1 MAYPREK
8 RTSSTFNYDDYE
20 FSEYI
25 LTFPNQNVST
35 NNFDI
40 YFNDLKV
47 IYVEAKVDKVYQ
59 QTLKNY
65 IKYEFTSLSNLENIN
80 KLKENIISVLEDN
93 GFRKEAVTIRVEGL
107 KLKSVKVYCTDKDIN
122 NLSNNIENLTIEK
135 Y

>member
-1 MAYPREK
+1 MAYPREN

-25 LTFPNQNVST
+25 LTFPNQNIST

-40 YFNDLKV
+40 YFNGLKV

-59 QTLKNY
+59 ETLKNY

-122 NLSNNIENLTIEK
+122 NLSNKIENLTIEK